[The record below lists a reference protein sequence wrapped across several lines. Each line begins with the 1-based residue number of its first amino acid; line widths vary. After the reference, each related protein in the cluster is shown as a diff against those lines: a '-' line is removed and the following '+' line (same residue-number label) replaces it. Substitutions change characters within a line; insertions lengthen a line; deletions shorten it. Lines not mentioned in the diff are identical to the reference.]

1 MVVFNIFQSFK
12 IKVNKGKITTYQI
25 NQKIDLTDWFHIRL
39 VTLMNVLHFHRNL
52 KGNPLNCN
60 CETKRFRDWVILRT
74 GQVTVLDAL
83 CANKNN
89 PLFDVK
95 DFGVCKG

>member
-1 MVVFNIFQSFK
+1 MN
-12 IKVNKGKITTYQI
+12 
-25 NQKIDLTDWFHIRL
+25 LLHIY
-39 VTLMNVLHFHRNL
+39 RNL

-60 CETKRFRDWVILRT
+60 CETKRFRDWVVLRN

-95 DFGVCKG
+95 DFGDCKG